1 MGALCALEEVNMT
14 FDLSNTLS
22 NASPKYKALYEK
34 HEHEFNVYILNYITS
49 YYYNTQHNA
58 DKRKY
63 KDYKVKYIFN
73 RVWDN
78 NWYCNFIASTAFRTY
93 LQILEN
99 KRDVKDIFKYIFQVI
114 KKRYNMCYDSK
125 RWEKLDA
132 RNKKAKT
139 KKQKLLKLQAD
150 ARKQANKQIK
160 TVLKAIKIVLNFH
173 LKPSKHEVYLKV
185 YEMLMQGNTEQ
196 KTALMLGYKSKNSMR
211 NMIEGLKQWNID
223 VYEHFNYIRK
233 TNKKRESRLTATD
246 VNEALTKRYKE
257 SYTINKTS
265 YQLKTLNTEIH
276 KELKGIANDNDTTR
290 QINKKI
296 KEYIITYLAQ
306 LNIIL
311 EPTPRKKRHRL
322 KKQEILNHLNKT
334 NKQFVFF
341 DLYVIIGDNIVKYRD
356 NTGHIIDD
364 GLDKIIKGLKNDKEF
379 RTA

>member
-1 MGALCALEEVNMT
+1 MT
-14 FDLSNTLS
+14 FNLDNTLH

-58 DKRKY
+58 DKKLY

-78 NWYCNFIASTAFRTY
+78 NWYCNFIGSTAFRTY

-99 KRDVKDIFKYIFQVI
+99 KRDVKDIFKYIFTVI
-114 KKRYNMCYDSK
+114 KKRYKMCYDSK
-125 RWEKLDA
+125 RWEKLNA

-160 TVLKAIKIVLNFH
+160 TILGAIKIVLKFH

-223 VYEHFNYIRK
+223 VYKHFDYIRK

-246 VNEALTKRYKE
+246 VNETLTNRYKE

-265 YQLKTLNTEIH
+265 YKLKTLNTEIH
-276 KELKGIANDNDTTR
+276 EELKEIANDNNTTR

-296 KEYIITYLAQ
+296 KEYIIDYLEQ

-311 EPTPRKKRHRL
+311 EPAPRKKRHRL

-334 NKQFVFF
+334 NKQFAFF
-341 DLYVIIGDNIVKYRD
+341 DLYVIIGDNIVRYRD
-356 NTGHIIDD
+356 NDGHIIDD
-364 GLDKIIKGLKNDKEF
+364 GLDKIIEGVKNGNEF
-379 RTA
+379 KTA